1 MVVMGVVLMLSCVG
15 LWYVAFNDPEAS
27 TQVRFVLLS
36 LGSPLG
42 LLGAKLAFGMQSGS
56 RSI

>member
-1 MVVMGVVLMLSCVG
+1 MGVVLMLSCVG